1 MKIDFIRAWTAR
13 PDDVQALALAPESA
27 APQQT
32 ISGAKKPDKL
42 VGTSGADL
50 INGGAGGDTMTGGRG
65 DDTYVVDDAK
75 DTVVEAFGGGVD
87 TVRSLLLRYTLP
99 AEVENLVLAGTG
111 AQTGIGND
119 GDNRLV
125 ANDAASTL
133 SGGWGNDTFI
143 AGRGAATLTG
153 GYGQDTFV
161 FNVVPTS
168 AGRITD
174 FKPGRDMLD
183 MRGLFDA
190 IGYEA
195 PDPVATGHLAF
206 KANAAGGTDV
216 WFDRDGAGG
225 AAAASRIV
233 TLDAVRPEQ
242 LAAQA
247 DWFFA

>member
-1 MKIDFIRAWTAR
+1 MWWTTTR
-13 PDDVQALALAPESA
+13 
-27 APQQT
+27 
-32 ISGAKKPDKL
+32 
-42 VGTSGADL
+42 
-50 INGGAGGDTMTGGRG
+50 
-65 DDTYVVDDAK
+65 

-87 TVRSLLLRYTLP
+87 TVRSLLLRYTLT

-161 FNVVPTS
+161 FNLVPTS

-174 FKPGRDMLD
+174 FNPGRDMLD
-183 MRGLFDA
+183 FRSLFDS

-195 PDPVATGHLAF
+195 SDPLATGHLAF
-206 KANAAGGTDV
+206 KANLAGGTEV
-216 WFDRDGAGG
+216 WFDRDGADG